1 MSLVEK
7 AIEKLRLENAAKVAA
22 AAAKPQIRQTVAVPM
37 PSVAA
42 PATPAAPKP
51 IGTLLPAEATAAA
64 AAAHLSGRAHVR
76 IDRDG
81 LRALGYMPDTSC
93 DRQFAGHY
101 RQIKRPLIATALEG
115 LADGSRSRR
124 LIMMASA
131 LPGDGKT
138 FTSINLAM
146 SMSRERDISVLLVDA
161 DVAKPHVSELFGLR
175 EQRGLLDSLTD
186 KSLDVESFVLPTDV
200 NGLSIL
206 PAGTRSEGATEL
218 IASSRMGALVSH
230 LLDADP
236 RRIVLF
242 DSPPLL
248 VSSESRELSKF
259 VGQVLLV
266 VRASKTPQRAV
277 LDAVHMLGDE
287 VAVGLVLNQGR
298 PSMLDGIYGYGYG
311 YGAYGEYGNDT
322 PVQ

>member
-1 MSLVEK
+1 VEAGVRFVEITCPLTHANNSPWDQHGNLK
-7 AIEKLRLENAAKVAA
+7 QHHAENAMITD
-22 AAAKPQIRQTVAVPM
+22 Q
-37 PSVAA
+37 SVA
-42 PATPAAPKP
+42 
-51 IGTLLPAEATAAA
+51 
-64 AAAHLSGRAHVR
+64 
-76 IDRDG
+76 G
-81 LRALGYMPDTSC
+81 LIYDL
-93 DRQFAGHY
+93 
-101 RQIKRPLIATALEG
+101 K
-115 LADGSRSRR
+115 
-124 LIMMASA
+124 
-131 LPGDGKT
+131 
-138 FTSINLAM
+138 
-146 SMSRERDISVLLVDA
+146 
-161 DVAKPHVSELFGLR
+161 
-175 EQRGLLDSLTD
+175 QRGLLDALAD
-186 KSLDVESFVLPTDV
+186 KSLNVESFVLPTDI

-206 PAGTRSEGATEL
+206 SAGTRSEGATEL
-218 IASSRMGALVSH
+218 IASSRMGTLVSH

-242 DSPPLL
+242 DSSPLL

-311 YGAYGEYGNDT
+311 YGAYGDYGNDT

>member
-7 AIEKLRLENAAKVAA
+7 AIEKLRRENAAKVAA
-22 AAAKPQIRQTVAVPM
+22 AAAKPPVRQTVAVPL
-37 PSVAA
+37 PSVTA
-42 PATPAAPKP
+42 PAAPKP
-51 IGTLLPAEATAAA
+51 IGTLLAAEATAA
-64 AAAHLSGRAHVR
+64 AAAHLSGRAHLR
-76 IDRDG
+76 IDRDA

-186 KSLDVESFVLPTDV
+186 KSLDVESFVLPTDI

-218 IASSRMGALVSH
+218 IASSRMGSLVSH

-242 DSPPLL
+242 DSSPLL

-311 YGAYGEYGNDT
+311 YGAYGDYGNDT